1 MIELPEPIAYQGRR
15 YSTDADDPG
24 WGTWITLSVD
34 EVDHWK
40 NLIAA
45 GYKRE
50 VRELRTTDQLRTY
63 GKACAAEAREQMR
76 GELKTV
82 KKHALNGVDLP
93 CIECGIV
100 GCNGECSGDGA
111 MGD

>member
-1 MIELPEPIAYQGRR
+1 MIELPVTFKMLSDLQSGTIDVVRADACKAYG
-15 YSTDADDPG
+15 
-24 WGTWITLSVD
+24 
-34 EVDHWK
+34 
-40 NLIAA
+40 
-45 GYKRE
+45 
-50 VRELRTTDQLRTY
+50 DQR
-63 GKACAAEAREQMR
+63 AAEAREQMR

>member
-1 MIELPEPIAYQGRR
+1 MIELPNPTTY
-15 YSTDADDPG
+15 
-24 WGTWITLSVD
+24 TLTGDSHIPVYL
-34 EVDHWK
+34 ETH
-40 NLIAA
+40 LYTA
-45 GYKRE
+45 
-50 VRELRTTDQLRTY
+50 DQLRTY
-63 GKACAAEAREQMR
+63 GDQRAAEAREQMR

>member
-1 MIELPEPIAYQGRR
+1 MIELPKQERGFICTKCG
-15 YSTDADDPG
+15 SHECKPG
-24 WGTWITLSVD
+24 TLND
-34 EVDHWK
+34 KHPPCAKCDY
-40 NLIAA
+40 LGFAQDT
-45 GYKRE
+45 GY
-50 VRELRTTDQLRTY
+50 TADQLRTY
-63 GKACAAEAREQMR
+63 GDQRAAEAREQMR